1 MKKTMLRFLATLLLL
16 VDTIPFIQGCVS
28 SMSAPP
34 LRVGTSPTMAPVV
47 FLDADKKLAGL
58 EVDLGARLSKI
69 LGRRIEWVEMPFEN
83 LVSALERREIDVV
96 MAGMSITERRQQ
108 RVLFT
113 EPYMQAGQMLMF
125 RRSDLGTLNSTR
137 AAHRDGRRFAVQRGS
152 TGSQYVFREFPN
164 ATLHYFE
171 NTDDMVNALRNE
183 EVDYLVQDAPAIWH
197 YSLNEGA
204 DEEELLAFYR
214 YLTTESLAW
223 AVRRDE
229 AELRNQLNAALAKMR
244 ADGSLPNAINHWMPV
259 RTALH

>member
-1 MKKTMLRFLATLLLL
+1 MSKTLSRLLITTLF
-16 VDTIPFIQGCVS
+16 VVAVAPFVQGCIS
-28 SMSAPP
+28 TMSAPP

-47 FLDADKKLAGL
+47 FHDADKKLAGL
-58 EVDLGARLSKI
+58 EVDLAGRVSKL

-83 LVSALERREIDVV
+83 LVSALERSEIDVV

-125 RRSDLGTLNSTR
+125 RRSDLGKLNSTG
-137 AAHRDGRRFAVQRGS
+137 AAHREGRRFAVQRGS

-164 ATLHYFE
+164 ATLDYFE
-171 NTDDMVNALRNE
+171 STDDMVTALRNE
-183 EVDYLVQDAPAIWH
+183 EVDYLVQDAPAVWH

-204 DEEELLAFYR
+204 DEKELLAFYR
-214 YLTTESLAW
+214 YLTTESVAW

-229 AELRNQLNAALAKMR
+229 AELRSQLNMALEKMR
-244 ADGSLPNAINHWMPV
+244 ADGFLSNAINRWMPV
-259 RTALH
+259 RTELH